1 MTFVFMMCI
10 GRVWKDLLKI
20 VGAGTEDTQI
30 GGEINKKKV
39 HEKFLM
45 NLKTTVA

>member
-20 VGAGTEDTQI
+20 VGPAQKILRSEV
-30 GGEINKKKV
+30 KSARKSP
-39 HEKFLM
+39 
-45 NLKTTVA
+45 

>member
-1 MTFVFMMCI
+1 MERFVE
-10 GRVWKDLLKI
+10 DS
-20 VGAGTEDTQI
+20 GAGTEDTQI
-30 GGEINKKKV
+30 GGEISKKKV